1 MAMIYRNNNCSL
13 LMYPGAFNL
22 TTGPAH
28 WELLLRSRAVDNQ
41 LFVAGKKNGRIKR
54 INFYFFNCFLQR
66 YLTSS

>member
-54 INFYFFNCFLQR
+54 
-66 YLTSS
+66 S